1 MITTE
6 FLDQLDKFHLIINKR
21 VTSNYSGEKR
31 SLAAGHGLT
40 FKDHRIYAPGDD
52 IRQIDWKVYARTD
65 DLYLRI
71 FEEERNLSVHIII
84 DASASM
90 NFGKSIK
97 KYDYAAKLAVGF
109 AYLAMKGN
117 EKFQFA
123 TFSEDLTVFR
133 SKRGMNQLASMV
145 YHLNNVHS
153 TGHSNFVQSIF
164 KYKKMINN
172 RSFIV
177 LLSDFLF
184 NIDDIKKSLYVLGD
198 HEIKVIQIVDP
209 VEKDFLLSGDM
220 RLKDSETKEMLK
232 THISPRLRQDYRES
246 LSNHLASIEKT
257 CNDLGIGFHSIS
269 TDTPIF
275 DAFYSIL
282 K

>member
-1 MITTE
+1 M
-6 FLDQLDKFHLIINKR
+6 R
-21 VTSNYSGEKR
+21 SSNLPH
-31 SLAAGHGLT
+31 SL
-40 FKDHRIYAPGDD
+40 KI
-52 IRQIDWKVYARTD
+52 
-65 DLYLRI
+65 
-71 FEEERNLSVHIII
+71 S
-84 DASASM
+84 
-90 NFGKSIK
+90 
-97 KYDYAAKLAVGF
+97 
-109 AYLAMKGN
+109 
-117 EKFQFA
+117 
-123 TFSEDLTVFR
+123 VFR
-133 SKRGMNQLASMV
+133 SKWGMNQLASMV

-153 TGHSNFVQSIF
+153 TGNSNFVQSIF
-164 KYKKMINN
+164 RYKKMINN

-257 CNDLGIGFHSIS
+257 CNDLGIAFHSIS

-282 K
+282 R